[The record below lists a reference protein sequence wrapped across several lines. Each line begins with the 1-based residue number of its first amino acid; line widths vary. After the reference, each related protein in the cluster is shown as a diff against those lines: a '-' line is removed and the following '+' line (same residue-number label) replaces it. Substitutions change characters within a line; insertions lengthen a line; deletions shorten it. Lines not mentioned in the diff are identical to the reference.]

1 MMQQLRVTI
10 VPSMSQLIKQPLSQS
25 YSQPA
30 LAIAAIFGD
39 DVPTIGAVGF
49 GVAVVVGAA

>member
-1 MMQQLRVTI
+1 
-10 VPSMSQLIKQPLSQS
+10 MSQLIKQPIVQS

-30 LAIAAIFGD
+30 FTIAAIVGD
-39 DVPTIGAVGF
+39 DVPTIGAVVGF